1 MFKKLLIPLLFLCAL
16 PIAAQVQNVTFN
28 IAPEQFNQDDEI
40 TITISD
46 IDLSLWGVSDVYL
59 WAWHFDT
66 GGTFAGDS
74 PTNGE
79 WTNSSESQK
88 FTDNGDGTYSYS
100 LTPTSFYGTNDIGQ
114 LGMLVKAKNGDG
126 DKKSQDNL
134 VNVGV
139 FQTELVAPAMTTTVL
154 DAGDMLAVEAT
165 ATRAADFELFANGA
179 SVATQANATSFTTT
193 YTVADDTDFELKIAD
208 GSSNEVDSYAFS
220 AVATPVVT
228 EAPVPAGMSDGINFD
243 PSSPTE
249 ATLVLHAPG
258 KEFVHVLGNFYE
270 GAWERKND
278 NLLFKDSDT
287 DRFWITITNTQD
299 ISDILFQY
307 LIDGTIRVADPYSTL
322 TINEFNDGFI
332 EATTF
337 PNIPTYPEGETTQI
351 ISWIDTDMPDYE
363 WQTTGF
369 ERPAQEDL
377 VIYELLIRDFDALH
391 SFDAVK
397 DRLDYLED
405 LGINAIEL
413 MPVNEF
419 DGNIS
424 WGYNPSFH
432 MALDKYYGTPNA
444 FKSFIDECHARGIA
458 VILDVVYNHAT
469 GQNPFFRMYNDC
481 GGCFEGKPTADNPYF
496 NVEDPNTSFQFF
508 NDLNH
513 ESLDT
518 QAYVDR
524 MNTYWLEEFQID
536 GYRFDFTKGFTNTVG
551 DGGAVDTAR
560 IALLK
565 RMYDELRTVDD
576 NAYVILE
583 HFADNQEETELIN
596 HRATDDA
603 AEPGMLVW
611 SNHVFNYNEATMGYN
626 GNSDFSWISYIN
638 RGWDTPSS
646 VGYMESHDEERLNF
660 KNQEFGNAS
669 GDYSTKDLGTALDR
683 LELAGAFY
691 FTVPGPR
698 MIWQFG
704 ELGYDYSINYCADGS
719 NSDSCRTDPK
729 PIAFEEG
736 YDQNSDRT
744 DVYTQWSRLI
754 ALNQNESIFNTSN
767 FTIDASN
774 ANGVKRIQLTDD
786 DATGDEIQYVTIIGN
801 FDVVAQ
807 DVTPGFQTTGTWYN
821 MLDSTDT
828 IEVNDTEAVITLAPG
843 EYKLYSSSVQTTL
856 STSETSQTTFTAF
869 PNPAQN
875 ELYTNATLE
884 QVTVFD
890 ITGKQVLQQERL
902 EANTPL
908 TIAGLPAG
916 LYIMKATRQGVP
928 QHIKFVKQ

>member
-1 MFKKLLIPLLFLCAL
+1 
-16 PIAAQVQNVTFN
+16 
-28 IAPEQFNQDDEI
+28 
-40 TITISD
+40 
-46 IDLSLWGVSDVYL
+46 
-59 WAWHFDT
+59 
-66 GGTFAGDS
+66 
-74 PTNGE
+74 
-79 WTNSSESQK
+79 
-88 FTDNGDGTYSYS
+88 
-100 LTPTSFYGTNDIGQ
+100 
-114 LGMLVKAKNGDG
+114 
-126 DKKSQDNL
+126 
-134 VNVGV
+134 
-139 FQTELVAPAMTTTVL
+139 
-154 DAGDMLAVEAT
+154 
-165 ATRAADFELFANGA
+165 
-179 SVATQANATSFTTT
+179 
-193 YTVADDTDFELKIAD
+193 
-208 GSSNEVDSYAFS
+208 
-220 AVATPVVT
+220 
-228 EAPVPAGMSDGINFD
+228 
-243 PSSPTE
+243 
-249 ATLVLHAPG
+249 
-258 KEFVHVLGNFYE
+258 
-270 GAWERKND
+270 
-278 NLLFKDSDT
+278 
-287 DRFWITITNTQD
+287 
-299 ISDILFQY
+299 
-307 LIDGTIRVADPYSTL
+307 
-322 TINEFNDGFI
+322 
-332 EATTF
+332 
-337 PNIPTYPEGETTQI
+337 
-351 ISWIDTDMPDYE
+351 
-363 WQTTGF
+363 
-369 ERPAQEDL
+369 
-377 VIYELLIRDFDALH
+377 
-391 SFDAVK
+391 
-397 DRLDYLED
+397 
-405 LGINAIEL
+405 
-413 MPVNEF
+413 
-419 DGNIS
+419 
-424 WGYNPSFH
+424 
-432 MALDKYYGTPNA
+432 
-444 FKSFIDECHARGIA
+444 
-458 VILDVVYNHAT
+458 
-469 GQNPFFRMYNDC
+469 
-481 GGCFEGKPTADNPYF
+481 
-496 NVEDPNTSFQFF
+496 
-508 NDLNH
+508 
-513 ESLDT
+513 
-518 QAYVDR
+518 
-524 MNTYWLEEFQID
+524 
-536 GYRFDFTKGFTNTVG
+536 
-551 DGGAVDTAR
+551 
-560 IALLK
+560 
-565 RMYDELRTVDD
+565 
-576 NAYVILE
+576 
-583 HFADNQEETELIN
+583 
-596 HRATDDA
+596 
-603 AEPGMLVW
+603 MLVW